1 MGRKTALLTNTQLHG
16 SKPGAEEY
24 TLADGL
30 GLLLL
35 IKPDGPKTWLF
46 NYQRPH
52 SKRRNNLKLGHYP
65 ELSLKQARDCRG
77 ELRVLLA
84 IDIDPQEH
92 REKTQAAAGV
102 ALEQTLEQIAAHW
115 FEVKRTAVTEDYAND
130 I

>member
-16 SKPGAEEY
+16 SKPNEKEY

-35 IKPDGPKTWLF
+35 IKPHGRKTWLF

-52 SKRRNNLKLGHYP
+52 SKRRNNFTLGHYP
-65 ELSLKQARDCRG
+65 ELSLKQARDCRA
-77 ELRVLLA
+77 ELRVSLA

-92 REKTQAAAGV
+92 REKTQAAARD
-102 ALEQTLEQIAAHW
+102 ALEQTFEQIAAH
-115 FEVKRTAVTEDYAND
+115 
-130 I
+130 